1 MEEPPSDWSPVEEE
15 ELSALISKRG
25 GLGSL
30 REEEEEDRG
39 KEEIGKEMFRHSGD
53 NLAFFQKLSHQYF
66 ASYISH
72 KTMSLCLESMSYIL
86 NVYVLLNSLTR

>member
-1 MEEPPSDWSPVEEE
+1 MKSEGLPSDWSPAEEE

-30 REEEEEDRG
+30 SEESRGEEEEDRG
-39 KEEIGKEMFRHSGD
+39 KETFRHFD
-53 NLAFFQKLSHQYF
+53 DKTKLSHQYV

-72 KTMSLCLESMSYIL
+72 ETMSLCLESMSSFL
-86 NVYVLLNSLTR
+86 NVSVLFISPTR